1 LQKLQRGKNRLGS
14 ISGYSGTLRDAAQ
27 KAGCGG
33 LGNRER
39 CFNQASLCNAGCAQG
54 MVCGILDAAVVNHA
68 PVGCT
73 VDAIGASV
81 VRKYL
86 GMMLG
91 FEPRNAQFVGT
102 NLNENDTV
110 FGASAKL
117 RAAVIETYRRYHP
130 NAIFVSTSCVSG
142 VIGEDIKSVIEDLKP
157 EIPIP
162 VIPLFC
168 EGLKAKSGQRVSIWL
183 GMLY

>member
-1 LQKLQRGKNRLGS
+1 MEINLEVSEAPTRENRLGS
-14 ISGYSGTLRDAAQ
+14 ISGYCGTLRDAAQ
-27 KAGCGG
+27 KSSCGR

-39 CFNQASLCNAGCAQG
+39 CFNQTSLCNAGCAQG

-102 NLNENDTV
+102 NLN
-110 FGASAKL
+110 
-117 RAAVIETYRRYHP
+117 
-130 NAIFVSTSCVSG
+130 
-142 VIGEDIKSVIEDLKP
+142 
-157 EIPIP
+157 
-162 VIPLFC
+162 
-168 EGLKAKSGQRVSIWL
+168 
-183 GMLY
+183 